1 MCKTVGMI
9 LAGGIGIRFNGKRP
23 KQYYLI
29 NDKEMIWYSIEAF
42 RNSKLIDDFI
52 VVLDE
57 EEFLCG
63 RIAKEYGVKT
73 VLGGKTRNHSFKNA
87 LDYIKQNYP
96 DCEKIIENNAA
107 CPLTTTEMLD
117 RYVAL
122 LDHYDYVQTTFKII
136 DALGSYKDR
145 TVNREDYFLIQS
157 PDAYRFKLLYENYS
171 PEHPNCHPA
180 AQLPQTAT
188 GYDCFDY
195 GANFKV
201 TYPDDIKIA
210 EMLINRR

>member
-1 MCKTVGMI
+1 MCKTIGMI
-9 LAGGIGIRFNGKRP
+9 LAGGIGIRFNGTKP

-29 NDKEMIWYSIEAF
+29 NDKEVIWYSIQAF
-42 RNSKLIDDFI
+42 RNSKFVDDFI

-57 EEFLCG
+57 QEFFNR
-63 RIAKEYGVKT
+63 RIEKEYGVKT

-87 LDYIKQNYP
+87 LDFIKENYP
-96 DCEKIIENNAA
+96 DCEKIVENNAA
-107 CPLTTTEMLD
+107 CPLTTTEMID
-117 RYVAL
+117 KYITL
-122 LDHYDYVQTTFKII
+122 LDDYDYVQTTFKII

-145 TVNREDYFLIQS
+145 RVNREDYFLIQS
-157 PDAYRFKLLYENYS
+157 PDAYRFKLLYEHYV

-180 AQLPQTAT
+180 AQLPEAAI
-188 GYDCFDY
+188 GYNCFDY

-210 EMLINRR
+210 EMIINRR